1 MPRAEKATQ
10 LLTEGKAVAG
20 EFWPSNGGE
29 PVACILNWTAED
41 GCQVEVIGTAKD
53 WDADLGGPAFTL
65 HGVTTQGDEISLLD
79 AWVNQISM
87 GKEITRLHASTL
99 AIGALTT
106 PDERWDRANYA
117 TANLGEWYRENGL
130 THSGPS
136 RRRPR
141 LHRVDFDPPEVEKVR
156 LPRAAVRLG
165 IEARSVAAYAPDWKI
180 ETWGEFAVIPNRR
193 FTLDQAHHD
202 YGEPLLAFTHFA
214 MDRPDSLTREILVGK
229 TIRRRIEVLRQG
241 SVVTPAWKGT
251 PGHYLFQ
258 WPEFPDLSRGLR
270 RWWALHRETKPAL
283 GLFADH
289 VSHGNS
295 FSPSRLLTLHTALE
309 KYAKVR
315 FGAKKEFKN
324 LRAYGGVPSAL
335 TGCTNEALK
344 LLGASRG
351 FFAHAET
358 EGEKFTSDQIES
370 GALDSTRRA
379 SALMQAC
386 LLREVGFRKQER
398 IDLMKRHFQNWP
410 VL

>member
-1 MPRAEKATQ
+1 VPRAEKTTR

-20 EFWPSNGGE
+20 EFWPSNGGD

-41 GCQVEVIGTAKD
+41 GCQVEVIGTAKG

-65 HGVTTQGDEISLLD
+65 HGATTLGDEISLLD

-106 PDERWDRANYA
+106 SDERWLRAIYA

-130 THSGPS
+130 AHSGPT

-141 LHRVDFDPPEVEKVR
+141 LHRVDFDPPEIEEVK
-156 LPRAAVRLG
+156 LPRATTRLG
-165 IEARSVAAYAPDWKI
+165 ISAHTVVAYSPDWKI
-180 ETWGEFAVIPNRR
+180 ETWGEFAVFPNRR
-193 FTLDQAHHD
+193 FTLDQAHHN
-202 YGEPLLAFTHFA
+202 YAQPLLAFTHFA
-214 MDRPDSLTREILVGK
+214 LDRPDSLTREILVGE
-229 TIRRRIEVLRQG
+229 TVRRRIEVLRQG
-241 SVVTPAWKGT
+241 KVIAPAWK
-251 PGHYLFQ
+251 PGPDHHLFQ
-258 WPEFPDLSRGLR
+258 RPDLPDLSRGLR
-270 RWWALHRETKPAL
+270 RWWALHRKTQPAL

-289 VSHGNS
+289 VSDGNS
-295 FSPSRLLTLHTALE
+295 FSPSRLLTLYTALE
-309 KYAKVR
+309 QYAKVR

-351 FFAHAET
+351 FFAHAEIQ
-358 EGEKFTSDQIES
+358 GEKFTADQIEES
-370 GALDSTRRA
+370 ALDSTRRA

-398 IDLMKRHFQNWP
+398 IDLVERHYQNWRIP
-410 VL
+410 